1 MEIAVAVAVAGF
13 NLKPSEFQPVGIS
26 RSYSSLS
33 QSRSCSRSIFS
44 SLLSFAFC
52 GSTPMAQSR
61 LKKVSSVDS
70 NSVIQNQHLNG
81 GSFGMA
87 GGLSNVK
94 ILSKSRDPFQLNGS
108 NFERSSA
115 TNTQSKGP
123 TQGKPNTNLVGKQQ
137 GRSTG
142 AALTSRRYF
151 TTSRLQ
157 GKVHCWRFTAGTL
170 NVFSRAL
177 RLLDE
182 MIY

>member
-1 MEIAVAVAVAGF
+1 MLMDLTPSLPRVTQSSNRLELVAATAAYAKVAVAAAASS
-13 NLKPSEFQPVGIS
+13 P
-26 RSYSSLS
+26 YSSALPS
-33 QSRSCSRSIFS
+33 V
-44 SLLSFAFC
+44 AV
-52 GSTPMAQSR
+52 TPMAQSR
-61 LKKVSSVDS
+61 VKKVPSVDS

-137 GRSTG
+137 GRYG
-142 AALTSRRYF
+142 INPSRGY
-151 TTSRLQ
+151 SIL
-157 GKVHCWRFTAGTL
+157 HL
-170 NVFSRAL
+170 NV
-177 RLLDE
+177 
-182 MIY
+182 